1 MTTGWVLV
9 LEDDAELR
17 ETLAAGLIR
26 AGLIV
31 RCAVDGA
38 EALRM
43 FEEHQVPSVV
53 LSDLLVPGVLGK
65 SVLEYM
71 RGEPALRDI
80 PVAIVTGS
88 PERAPGGYRVFTKPA
103 PFADVLAFVQSA
115 LGEHPARDVLQG
127 SP

>member
-1 MTTGWVLV
+1 MTQGWVLV

-17 ETLAAGLIR
+17 ETLAAGLR
-26 AGLIV
+26 LSGLVV

-43 FEEHQVPSVV
+43 FEEHQVPAVV
-53 LSDLLVPGVLGK
+53 LSDLLVPGILGK

-71 RGEPALRDI
+71 RGEPELRGI

-88 PERAPGGYRVFTKPA
+88 PELAPAGYRVFAKPA
-103 PFADVLAFVQSA
+103 TLDDVLEFVHET
-115 LGEHPARDVLQG
+115 LR
-127 SP
+127 

>member
-1 MTTGWVLV
+1 MTERWVLV

-17 ETLAAGLIR
+17 ETLADGLQR
-26 AGLIV
+26 AGLVV

-43 FEEHQVPSVV
+43 FEEHQVPGVV
-53 LSDLLVPGVLGK
+53 LSDLMVPGVLGK

-71 RGEPALRDI
+71 RGEAELRNI

-88 PERAPGGYRVFTKPA
+88 PERAPDGYRVFTKPA
-103 PFADVLAFVQSA
+103 LFADVLAFVQSA
-115 LGEHPARDVLQG
+115 LSSATR
-127 SP
+127 